1 MAGLLLIYGKV
12 VTDLYKSFSLTKIL
26 FVLHFPPP
34 VHGSAVVGRF
44 LRESKLINDSFDCRY
59 INLGTSTSVEDIGR
73 TSLGKY
79 FRYLSLLWQVK
90 KHLLLFRPKLCY
102 ITPTSAGPGFFKDAV
117 IIILVK
123 IFGIRTIC
131 HFHNKGVSVR
141 QERLFDNLLYR
152 IVFGKSY
159 VILLSKYLYSDIQK
173 YLPEESVYYCP
184 NGIPPLIGNY
194 EMRTNTNCEKLSQLL
209 FLSHLIES
217 KGLLVLIDALR
228 LLRDKGCNFYCNI
241 AGGNA
246 ELTQVELER
255 IIRDKQL
262 SDRISVLGPR
272 HGDNKIKLLTNTDIF
287 VHPTYNDCL
296 PLVILEAM
304 QFSLPVVSTFEGAI
318 PDVVEDGVTG
328 FLVPQKDPQALAD
341 KIEILLKDPDL
352 RQKMGSAGRTRYE
365 AQFTLERFEH
375 RIVDILNTLT

>member
-1 MAGLLLIYGKV
+1 MR
-12 VTDLYKSFSLTKIL
+12 IL
-26 FVLHFPPP
+26 FILHYPPP
-34 VHGSAVVGRF
+34 IHGSAVIGRF
-44 LRESKLINDSFDCRY
+44 VKDSKTININFDCRF

-73 TSLGKY
+73 TSIGKY
-79 FRYLSLLWQVK
+79 FRYLSLIWQVK
-90 KHLLLFRPKLCY
+90 KHLLLFRPNLCY
-102 ITPTSAGPGFFKDAV
+102 ITPTAAGPGFLKDAV
-117 IIILVK
+117 IIILIK
-123 IFGIRTIC
+123 LFGIRTIY
-131 HFHNKGVSVR
+131 HFHNKGVSAR
-141 QERLFDNLLYR
+141 QGHSFDNLLYR
-152 IVFGKSY
+152 IVFRKSY
-159 VILLSKYLYSDIQK
+159 SILLSKYLYSDIKK
-173 YLPEESVYYCP
+173 YLPEERVFYCP

-194 EMRTNTNCEKLSQLL
+194 EKRTKTNCEKLSQLL

-217 KGLLVLIDALR
+217 KGLLVLIDALG

-241 AGGNA
+241 AGGDA
-246 ELTQVELER
+246 ELTQVEIER

-262 SDRISVLGPR
+262 SDRISVLGLR
-272 HGDNKIKLLTNTDIF
+272 HGDNKIKLLNNTDIF

-341 KIEILLKDPDL
+341 KIEVLLKDPDL

-375 RIVDILNTLT
+375 RLFDILNTLT